1 MRFFVPFFDDST
13 IIFAATVKR
22 LLEAR
27 GHDVLTAVMSDHQL
41 SDRQISI
48 HLPAGPDM
56 KIGEDFFATDAMTSF
71 DAMLTCKAPLA
82 LRRLMKNQVHKK
94 RRDRPC
100 YIAFQPGLEF
110 TPERGRLNRVDFD
123 AVFLYSAQHRDDY
136 RKHIRSS
143 GSQHVSFGHPYF
155 LLPTTA
161 KLVTPKGDN
170 IYFFAQAISPSTLSS
185 RQFIV
190 DVLATLARRHPTRKV
205 IIKLRHLPG
214 ENATHVHREAFDYPW
229 IIEKYFPD
237 KPENLVLSDCSMRDA
252 LNDAYLALTC
262 TSTAV
267 MDAVSAGVPA
277 MIYLSYV
284 ENYRDKYSYLM
295 RGEFKSS
302 GLVTP
307 LKKIMNLDYSSPNEE
322 WLRNH
327 FRGDDLFV
335 EIENTVNKF
344 RAIS

>member
-13 IIFAATVKR
+13 VIFAATVKR

-48 HLPAGPDM
+48 HLPSGPDM
-56 KIGEDFFATDAMTSF
+56 TIGGDFFATDAMTSF
-71 DAMLTCKAPLA
+71 DAMLTCKAPLPV
-82 LRRLMKNQVHKK
+82 RRLMKDKKHKQ

-123 AVFLYSAQHRDDY
+123 AVFLYSAQHREDY
-136 RKHIRSS
+136 KRHIPSADR
-143 GSQHVSFGHPYF
+143 QHVSFGHPYF
-155 LLPTTA
+155 LIPDENSAA
-161 KLVTPKGDN
+161 KPKGNN
-170 IYFFAQAISPSTLSS
+170 IYFFAQAISPLTLSS

-190 DVLATLARRHPTRKV
+190 DILATLARRHPDRKV

-214 ENATHVHREAFDYPW
+214 ENANHVHREAFDYPW
-229 IIEKYFPD
+229 IIDKYFPD
-237 KPENLVLSDCSMRDA
+237 KPANLVLSDCSMKDA
-252 LNDAYLALTC
+252 LDDAYVAITC

-302 GLVTP
+302 GLISP
-307 LKKIMNLDYSSPNEE
+307 LKDIMNLNYRNANRE

-327 FRGDDLFV
+327 FRSDDLFV
-335 EIENTVNKF
+335 EIENVVAKF
-344 RAIS
+344 KAID